1 MKSQR
6 QTNLRGHGPIS
17 WETHLRIWE
26 RYAKRYGKSQS
37 VERIEERY
45 GFDMSEAD
53 MLYPEWREDEDLRD
67 QLATAEKDTAR
78 VVDARQSNSY
88 WRLGTKNNRLR
99 ERVEKLEKRLNEV
112 LDSATGTADPMMS
125 AVPTSVLEKLRAAID
140 DARKVE

>member
-37 VERIEERY
+37 TERIEERY

-67 QLATAEKDTAR
+67 QLATAQEDTAR
-78 VVDARQSNSY
+78 VVDAVKEAISLTSELYTGPDTHKGRITLLNVQRANAA
-88 WRLGTKNNRLR
+88 LR
-99 ERVEKLEKRLNEV
+99 VAIADERRV
-112 LDSATGTADPMMS
+112 G
-125 AVPTSVLEKLRAAID
+125 
-140 DARKVE
+140 